1 MLHHAAVS
9 RKSHCGQARD
19 SQPLSFVHLA
29 IAARVGYGMRSQ
41 PDAQSLLRQA
51 EERLRPP
58 LSNPNWLVL
67 RTRRKIFEKWIALI
81 PGTALRILD
90 VGGRLQPYRPLFAE
104 RADQYYAAD
113 LRPGPLVNVVASAGQ
128 LPFASDSF
136 DVVVCT
142 QVLEYVA
149 RPQEAVDE
157 IRRVLKAGG
166 SLLLSVPSIFP
177 RDSDPEY
184 WRFLPSAVRMML
196 SGFAEVEVEAEGS
209 SVAGLFRTLNVWG
222 FVFSPAWLRFLLRYS
237 SIPVVNALGYFAE
250 AVIGSKNDQFS
261 ANFSAWARK

>member
-9 RKSHCGQARD
+9 RKSHHEHARG
-19 SQPLSFVHLA
+19 SQPLYFVRLA
-29 IAARVGYGMRSQ
+29 IAATVGCGMRSR
-41 PDAQSLLRQA
+41 PHAESLLRQA
-51 EERLRPP
+51 QERLHPA

-81 PGTALRILD
+81 PGKALRILD

-104 RADQYYAAD
+104 RADKYYAAD
-113 LRPGPLVNVVASAGQ
+113 LRPGPLVNVVASAEQ

-157 IRRVLKAGG
+157 IIRVLKAGG
-166 SLLLSVPSIFP
+166 SL
-177 RDSDPEY
+177 
-184 WRFLPSAVRMML
+184 
-196 SGFAEVEVEAEGS
+196 
-209 SVAGLFRTLNVWG
+209 
-222 FVFSPAWLRFLLRYS
+222 
-237 SIPVVNALGYFAE
+237 
-250 AVIGSKNDQFS
+250 
-261 ANFSAWARK
+261 

>member
-1 MLHHAAVS
+1 
-9 RKSHCGQARD
+9 
-19 SQPLSFVHLA
+19 
-29 IAARVGYGMRSQ
+29 MRSQ
-41 PDAQSLLRQA
+41 PNPQSPLRQA
-51 EERLRPP
+51 HERLDPH

-81 PGTALRILD
+81 PGRALRILD

-104 RADQYYAAD
+104 RVGQYCSAD
-113 LRPGPLVNVVASAGQ
+113 LASGPLVNVVACAGQ

-142 QVLEYVA
+142 QVLEYVS

-166 SLLLSVPSIFP
+166 SLLLSVPSVFP

-184 WRFLPSAVRMML
+184 WRFLPSAVRML
-196 SGFAEVEVEAEGS
+196 LGGFTQVEVEAEGS
-209 SVAGLFRTLNVWG
+209 SIAGLFRTLNVWT
-222 FVFSPAWLRFLLRYS
+222 FVFSPRWLRFLLRYTG
-237 SIPVVNALGYFAE
+237 IPVINALGYFAE
-250 AVIGSKNDQFS
+250 RAIDSKNDQFS